1 MPSTKTQDRIYQIRK
16 ALRLNRTEFGN
27 LIGCSYR
34 SVYYYETGARKPSFT
49 TCYKI
54 VVIARQNGIEDV
66 DIEWLRP
73 EGDEQ

>member
-1 MPSTKTQDRIYQIRK
+1 MSSTETKDRIHQIRK
-16 ALRLNRTEFGN
+16 ALRLNRTEFGE

-54 VVIARQNGIEDV
+54 VVIAHKNGLKDV

-73 EGDEQ
+73 DQDE